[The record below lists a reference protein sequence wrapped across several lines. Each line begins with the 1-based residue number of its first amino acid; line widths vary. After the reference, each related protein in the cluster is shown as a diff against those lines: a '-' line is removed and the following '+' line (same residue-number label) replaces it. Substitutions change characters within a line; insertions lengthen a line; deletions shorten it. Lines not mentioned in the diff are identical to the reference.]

1 MCHPNSHIE
10 DANRFI
16 TEICGGGGQAFNGYT
31 ASRHTSIKFP
41 QWPSAA
47 ASFELSTQPYI
58 PYKLSRT
65 KKIHRKIVALEGIN
79 YFTPATIYSVPMML
93 LQQFL
98 HAPSRRL
105 DICFVFFPTP
115 FEYTQ
120 LTLHMKPAW
129 RSLPKL
135 YTPWCITL
143 RTRPFSSLL
152 MSYYWVFWIM
162 SVR

>member
-1 MCHPNSHIE
+1 MQPGLVQKSVVVAVKHSTGIRHLGTRQSNSHN
-10 DANRFI
+10 DPK
-16 TEICGGGGQAFNGYT
+16 T
-31 ASRHTSIKFP
+31 
-41 QWPSAA
+41 SAA

-65 KKIHRKIVALEGIN
+65 KKIRRKIVALEGIN

-152 MSYYWVFWIM
+152 MSYY
-162 SVR
+162 